1 MFQTGI
7 LRKRVL
13 IVEDSPTQAAQ
24 LRALLMA
31 NNLTVQ
37 TAADGLE
44 GLRLAEGTLPDL
56 VVLDLELPGMS
67 GIEVA
72 KSLKANPRTR
82 DIPIIL
88 FTRHDSPDVM
98 EMGLEYGIVDFIP
111 KDVFAKI
118 VLLETLKHMG
128 IITH

>member
-1 MFQTGI
+1 MYQTGM

-44 GLRLAEGTLPDL
+44 GLRHAEDSLPDL
-56 VVLDLELPGMS
+56 VILDLELPGMS

-72 KSLKANPRTR
+72 KSLKANTRTR

-98 EMGLEYGIVDFIP
+98 AMGLEHGIVDFIP